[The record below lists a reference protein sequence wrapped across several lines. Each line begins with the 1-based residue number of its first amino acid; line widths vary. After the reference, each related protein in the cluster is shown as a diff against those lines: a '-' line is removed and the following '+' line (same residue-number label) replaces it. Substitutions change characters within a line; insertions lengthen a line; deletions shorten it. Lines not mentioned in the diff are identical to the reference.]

1 MIRVLALLSLI
12 LLAGCTATGMTAT
25 PIVIANVGPVSLSF
39 ADFPDAPNRV
49 QDNFYSTFAVDAPIR
64 GIPFDPGDSGTV
76 IARGYLSV
84 AGSASGTL
92 LIYVFDFVDQ
102 DGNRLTRVGGQ
113 MSTQQAPNGSLGRRR
128 QCADRGRRQPCPGR
142 IPQLAR
148 RQSCDSLTLCRL
160 ARLRCR
166 RADC

>member
-1 MIRVLALLSLI
+1 MALAVIRVLALFSLI

-76 IARGYLSV
+76 VARGYLSV

-113 MSTQQAPNGSLGRRR
+113 MSSPQAPEDPWDAVDNALIEGVVSHVLDEFRSWLDDNRVT
-128 QCADRGRRQPCPGR
+128 A
-142 IPQLAR
+142 
-148 RQSCDSLTLCRL
+148 
-160 ARLRCR
+160 
-166 RADC
+166 